1 MDDVAAQPIAFID
14 LKEQHRRIA
23 ESVNH
28 RLANVFE
35 HGAFILG
42 PEVAELE
49 RALAAFCGA
58 HHAISCANGTEALLL
73 GLKAKDIGPGDAV
86 IVPSFTFAATAE
98 VVCLAGASPVFA
110 DVLPDTFNL
119 DPNGLDAA
127 VDSARRAGLTPK
139 AVIPV
144 DLFGQPADYDRLLPA
159 AERHGLWTMADAAQS
174 FGATYRE
181 RRVGT
186 IGLIATTSFFPAKP
200 LGCYGDGGAVF
211 TADDAIA
218 EVVLSMRVHGKGRD
232 RYDNVR
238 VGLNSRLD
246 TLQAAILLE
255 KLAIFE
261 DEIARRDAIAN
272 RYSEAL
278 AEIAVVPRVLSGC
291 RSVWAQYTLQL
302 PGRNRDAVAQTL
314 KRLGIPTA
322 VYYPVP
328 LHRQTAYAC
337 YPQIEGG
344 LPVSDRLAR
353 EVISLPM
360 HPYLTPDAQDR
371 IVLALHVALET
382 PK

>member
-1 MDDVAAQPIAFID
+1 MDDVATQPIAFID
-14 LKEQHRRIA
+14 LKAQHRRIA
-23 ESVNH
+23 KGVDH

-35 HGAFILG
+35 HAAFILG
-42 PEVAELE
+42 PEVVELE

-58 HHAISCANGTEALLL
+58 RHAISCANGTEALLL
-73 GLKAKDIGPGDAV
+73 GLKAKGIGPGDAV

-98 VVCLAGASPVFA
+98 VVCLAGATPVFA
-110 DVLPDTFNL
+110 DILSDTFNM
-119 DPNGLDAA
+119 DPDSLDAA
-127 VDSARRAGLTPK
+127 VGAAHQEGLTPK
-139 AVIPV
+139 AVITV
-144 DLFGQPADYDRLLPA
+144 DLFGQPADYDRLLPV
-159 AERHGLWTMADAAQS
+159 AERHRLWTMADAAQA
-174 FGATYRE
+174 FGATYRD
-181 RRVGT
+181 RRAGT

-218 EVVLSMRVHGKGRD
+218 EAILSLRMHGKGRD

-261 DEIARRDAIAN
+261 DEITLRNAIAD

-278 AEIAVVPRVLSGC
+278 ADVAVVPRVLAGC
-291 RSVWAQYTLQL
+291 RSVWAQYTLRL
-302 PGRNRDAVAQTL
+302 PGRDRDAVVQTL
-314 KRLGIPTA
+314 KGFGIPTV
-322 VYYPVP
+322 VYYPLP

-337 YPQIEGG
+337 YPRVAGG
-344 LPVSDRLAR
+344 LPVSDQLAS

-360 HPYLTPDAQDR
+360 HPYLTPAVQDR
-371 IVLALHVALET
+371 VVAALHVALGT
-382 PK
+382 SR